1 MNSLIRKY
9 ILGFTAAAFTAA
21 VFFSTVGL
29 PETVRISAEKELLS
43 GNETKEESA
52 VISEKSESAEDLKET
67 AQREA
72 DQKKDDQ
79 KQDSEEKDTEEKD
92 DQKQGSEE
100 KDAQKKDD
108 QKEEPE
114 TLADHVK
121 GLRDFSAIEG
131 MNPDVMAGISWDDEI
146 GAVVCDPLQADW
158 DKPGEYTLKYVIASI
173 DTKTIEEKEIK
184 ATVYPDLD
192 HYLYG
197 MEGLATVTVGSSFDP
212 MEGITWED
220 EIKEVVPNTENLNTA
235 KAGEYPVTYEL
246 TGKDGHVQTATR
258 RVHVLEKG
266 AAGWTNS
273 ENASDFSSV
282 TDLGV
287 WRLTAYMDTPWDQ
300 GPYVGQ
306 TASGAPLVAGRTVAV
321 SAATMARLGLMFGDR
336 LLIDGHIF
344 VIEDHGGSAM
354 NDQNW
359 ADIFVDNPGDE
370 FSERFNRYS
379 PVFLLR

>member
-43 GNETKEESA
+43 GNETKEETA
-52 VISEKSESAEDLKET
+52 VISEKPESAEDLKET
-67 AQREA
+67 AQKET

-79 KQDSEEKDTEEKD
+79 KQDSEE
-92 DQKQGSEE
+92 
-100 KDAQKKDD
+100 KDD

-258 RVHVLEKG
+258 RVHVLEEG